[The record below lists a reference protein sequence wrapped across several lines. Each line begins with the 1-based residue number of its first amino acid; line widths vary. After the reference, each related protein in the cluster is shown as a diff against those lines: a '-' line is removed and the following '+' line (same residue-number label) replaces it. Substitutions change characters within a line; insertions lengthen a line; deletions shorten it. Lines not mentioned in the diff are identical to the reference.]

1 MLLSEV
7 GMATA
12 SRSGRKK
19 RGTNLDRAL
28 DQRFA
33 RYGLTRSDAP
43 RWDPAPLENARYQP
57 CSGRGGLLAPAKF
70 AAIAPHP
77 VQDDSELARHCYPGT
92 LEALAL
98 GQADAPGLEV
108 GPARGTGQDH
118 GCGLIEQCAHHGV
131 AGSGD
136 VARAV
141 DLAGLV

>member
-77 VQDDSELARHCYPGT
+77 VQDDDVLDNMAH
-92 LEALAL
+92 AAL
-98 GQADAPGLEV
+98 GFVLVVPRNEL
-108 GPARGTGQDH
+108 RRR
-118 GCGLIEQCAHHGV
+118 
-131 AGSGD
+131 AG
-136 VARAV
+136 
-141 DLAGLV
+141 